1 MNRFNGR
8 LALLFYGEKYAF
20 ITVIALVL
28 LTGSAYFRLGSWDG
42 WSVDYFKAETYRDLH
57 LAPHLISIQLIYHA
71 YLAGLSILFFKDLKT
86 WTWMIPWSSSLHLA
100 FVYGGIIGLSALL
113 FLGVNHQLS
122 AQLDAIM
129 PVLDYSQNL
138 LSLALYT
145 ALLYSLIGILFKPVG
160 VVIFYLG
167 VALILLYPVDSIGF
181 RELAFKAT
189 GLYDNHLDLTV
200 TLNQLLGM
208 MMVWSWVIIIRFKK
222 TALF

>member
-20 ITVIALVL
+20 ITVLALVL
-28 LTGSAYFRLGSWDG
+28 LTGSAYLRLRSWDG
-42 WSVDYFKAETYRDLH
+42 WSVDYFIAHTYADLH

-86 WTWMIPWSSSLHLA
+86 WAWIIPWSSSPHLA

-122 AQLDAIM
+122 AHLDAIM

-138 LSLALYT
+138 MILALYT
-145 ALLYSLIGILFKPVG
+145 AFIYSLIGLVLKPIG
-160 VVIFYLG
+160 VLIFYLG
-167 VALILLYPVDSIGF
+167 VALILLYPLESIDF
-181 RELAFKAT
+181 RALAFKAT

-208 MMVWSWVIIIRFKK
+208 MMLWGWTIIIRFKK